1 MNSEMYQRMAEVER
15 EHWWYEG
22 RKAIICQTIRDL
34 GLPRNARI
42 LDVGCGTGALTE
54 KLAEFGSVVG
64 CEPSELAVSEI
75 RTESGI
81 VVIRPGELA
90 AQSQWRG
97 HFDLIGFF
105 DVLEHAES
113 DVALLNQY
121 LPFLKED
128 GVIVV
133 TVPAWQMFWG
143 DHDVASRHFR
153 RYRLSTLISA
163 CDAAGLRL
171 VRSTYFNLLLAPLI
185 LLVRTSNR
193 IRAKSSGCG
202 DLTLPS
208 PSMNALLKRVF
219 MLEAHLLRLVRLPFG
234 VSLLAVFRRSAKSP

>member
-1 MNSEMYQRMAEVER
+1 
-15 EHWWYEG
+15 
-22 RKAIICQTIRDL
+22 
-34 GLPRNARI
+34 
-42 LDVGCGTGALTE
+42 
-54 KLAEFGSVVG
+54 VG
-64 CEPSELAVSEI
+64 CEPSDHAVSQI
-75 RTESGI
+75 RPDTGI
-81 VVIRPGELA
+81 VAMKPEELA
-90 AQSQWRG
+90 AQSQWIG
-97 HFDLIGFF
+97 YFDLIGFF

-121 LPFLKED
+121 LPFLKKD
-128 GVIVV
+128 GVVMA

-153 RYRLSTLISA
+153 RYRLSTLVTA

-208 PSMNALLKRVF
+208 PLINALLRRIF

-234 VSLLAVFRRSAKSP
+234 VSLLAVFRRSSR